1 MHERCGTTASD
12 RNPIVIRIERS
23 TLGAERRGGV
33 IVVADPLVAFA
44 MLLDLERRRR
54 VGEAIPSARLDIPGG
69 VDHDLAAAFSRH
81 LPWVDVD
88 DGMHTDAHSIDAADA
103 APPRTTTRSS
113 PHARAPS
120 TSIGVP
126 TRTDEE
132 SMGPLVSAAELAM
145 LFGAVERAHGGEPPS
160 ERRP

>member
-1 MHERCGTTASD
+1 
-12 RNPIVIRIERS
+12 
-23 TLGAERRGGV
+23 V

-54 VGEAIPSARLDIPGG
+54 AGEAIPSARLEIPNG
-69 VDHDLAAAFSRH
+69 VDEDLAAAFSRH

-88 DGMHTDAHSIDAADA
+88 AGIHADADSTGAAHA
-103 APPRTTTRSS
+103 APPRTTTRTS

-132 SMGPLVSAAELAM
+132 AMGPLVSAAELAM
-145 LFGAVERAHGGEPPS
+145 LFGAVERAHGTEPPS